1 MKYKQLILE
10 KIEYLEN
17 RIKTLR
23 SQNGSHRT
31 TFEEVRETEDSI
43 SETIG
48 DIKTLIN
55 SNFEE

>member
-1 MKYKQLILE
+1 MKYKNLILE

-17 RIKTLR
+17 RIKSLR
-23 SQNGSHRT
+23 FQNGSQTSR
-31 TFEEVRETEDSI
+31 EEIRATEDSI

-55 SNFEE
+55 SNFED